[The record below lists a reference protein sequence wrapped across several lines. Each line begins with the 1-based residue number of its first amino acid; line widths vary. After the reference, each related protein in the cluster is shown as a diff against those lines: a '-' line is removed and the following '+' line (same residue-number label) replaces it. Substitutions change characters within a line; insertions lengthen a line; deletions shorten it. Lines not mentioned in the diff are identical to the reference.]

1 VDELTTLLLAAQRG
15 DRAAFARFATRIEFV
30 LLCCLRMCPWA
41 RSVSAETDDILQET
55 LLRCWKSLAE
65 FDGRAALPW
74 AWRICRNVAIDLL
87 RRRSTRPGFNLDAT
101 PLRGVDLP
109 AARPGPDVLAE
120 AREAWARLRRVLAE
134 LPEDAR
140 QMIRLHYFQGLSH
153 ADCADRLGL
162 SRDAFNMKMIWAIS
176 ARHHIM
182 TGVPSRRTRHEQSA
196 PTRRLQLRPLFEP
209 GAGEGRQPAAP
220 NRGSRRLVQEE
231 PRAA

>member
-15 DRAAFARFATRIEFV
+15 DRAAFARFAGRAEFV

-55 LLRCWKSLAE
+55 LLRCWKSL
-65 FDGRAALPW
+65 AALPW

-109 AARPGPDVLAE
+109 AVRPGPDVLAE
-120 AREAWARLRRVLAE
+120 AREAWATLRRVLAE
-134 LPEDAR
+134 LPEDVR

-162 SRDAFNMKMIWAIS
+162 SRDAFNMKLFR
-176 ARHHIM
+176 AR
-182 TGVPSRRTRHEQSA
+182 QA
-196 PTRRLQLRPLFEP
+196 LRETLARYDFTEDTLRALGALIDDATDP
-209 GAGEGRQPAAP
+209 GRETLEAR
-220 NRGSRRLVQEE
+220 
-231 PRAA
+231 